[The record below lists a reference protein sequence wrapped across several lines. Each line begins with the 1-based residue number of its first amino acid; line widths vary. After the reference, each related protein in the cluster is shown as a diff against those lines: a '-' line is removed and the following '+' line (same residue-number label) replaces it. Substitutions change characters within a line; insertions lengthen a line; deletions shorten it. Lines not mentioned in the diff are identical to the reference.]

1 MHSMQADSKK
11 PRSTS
16 SWSKEV
22 DIALV
27 AHWLSKKKLKDFS
40 YDGAGTIKPDDIKNR
55 MRRLRSKC
63 PSMKALQKKSL
74 KSFSPDLFNHC
85 DLAKMADIRSEE
97 ERILLDVS
105 ELTFCKSNYGY
116 INTVGKLILH

>member
-27 AHWLSKKKLKDFS
+27 AHWLSKKKLEDFS
-40 YDGAGTIKPDDIKNR
+40 YDGTGAIKPDDIRNR

-63 PSMKALQKKSL
+63 PSMKALQEKSL
-74 KSFSPDLFNHC
+74 KSLDPCVLVLKRRN
-85 DLAKMADIRSEE
+85 LGTRKKA
-97 ERILLDVS
+97 RI
-105 ELTFCKSNYGY
+105 
-116 INTVGKLILH
+116 